1 MSAEIF
7 ITKYKAQLQALLPS
21 SEVEYELSIENPIKF
36 TDSENVRLSFAAIAD
51 THFSKKEYLA
61 HNVENCFKDIFNSN
75 EKFDALLMA
84 GDIAELGKKGEYKR
98 FFQVF
103 DTHKDKLKLFITMG
117 NHDVRLQYGRNQK
130 IIMNKVNEYL
140 NIDTNRKSYY
150 SYDVNGY
157 TIIVIGTEKRVL
169 EKAYISKEQIE
180 FLRKELER
188 GTKDN
193 KPVFVMCHQAFAF
206 THGLPEVWKTGDMGE
221 QSDEVRKVMEQF
233 KNVFF
238 INGHLHGGVIEKTFE
253 VLNEENVVCSLSV
266 PGYRKPNNFGV
277 TDLGVGYI
285 GEVYD
290 DKIIFKARNF
300 VEGKNIDSEFSEYII
315 PLKK

>member
-1 MSAEIF
+1 
-7 ITKYKAQLQALLPS
+7 
-21 SEVEYELSIENPIKF
+21 
-36 TDSENVRLSFAAIAD
+36 
-51 THFSKKEYLA
+51 
-61 HNVENCFKDIFNSN
+61 
-75 EKFDALLMA
+75 
-84 GDIAELGKKGEYKR
+84 
-98 FFQVF
+98 
-103 DTHKDKLKLFITMG
+103 MG

-140 NIDTNRKSYY
+140 NIDTNKKSYY

-233 KNVFF
+233 KNVF
-238 INGHLHGGVIEKTFE
+238 L
-253 VLNEENVVCSLSV
+253 
-266 PGYRKPNNFGV
+266 
-277 TDLGVGYI
+277 
-285 GEVYD
+285 
-290 DKIIFKARNF
+290 
-300 VEGKNIDSEFSEYII
+300 
-315 PLKK
+315 

>member
-21 SEVEYELSIENPIKF
+21 SEVEYELSTENPIKF
-36 TDSENVRLSFAAIAD
+36 TDSENVKLSFAAIAD

-61 HNVENCFKDIFNSN
+61 HNVENCFKDIFNSG

-103 DTHKDKLKLFITMG
+103 DTYKDKLKLFITMG

-150 SYDVNGY
+150 SYDVNAH
-157 TIIVIGTEKRVL
+157 IVI
-169 EKAYISKEQIE
+169 Y
-180 FLRKELER
+180 
-188 GTKDN
+188 
-193 KPVFVMCHQAFAF
+193 M
-206 THGLPEVWKTGDMGE
+206 
-221 QSDEVRKVMEQF
+221 
-233 KNVFF
+233 
-238 INGHLHGGVIEKTFE
+238 
-253 VLNEENVVCSLSV
+253 
-266 PGYRKPNNFGV
+266 
-277 TDLGVGYI
+277 
-285 GEVYD
+285 
-290 DKIIFKARNF
+290 
-300 VEGKNIDSEFSEYII
+300 
-315 PLKK
+315 

>member
-1 MSAEIF
+1 MSLEIF

-21 SEVEYELSIENPIKF
+21 SEVEYELQTENPIKF
-36 TDSENVRLSFAAIAD
+36 TDSENVKLSFAAIAD

-98 FFQVF
+98 FFEVF
-103 DTHKDKLKLFITMG
+103 DSYKDKLKLFITMG

-157 TIIVIGTEKRVL
+157 TFIVIGTEKRVL

-188 GTKDN
+188 ATKDN
-193 KPVFVMCHQAFAF
+193 KPAFVMCHQAFAF

-221 QSDEVRKVMEQF
+221 QSQEVRAVMEQF

-238 INGHLHGGVIEKTFE
+238 INGHLHGGVFEKTFE
-253 VLNEENVVCSLSV
+253 VLNEENSVYSLSV
-266 PGYRKPNNFGV
+266 PGYRKPNNFGI

-290 DKIIFKARNF
+290 DKVIFKARNF
-300 VEGKNIDSEFSEYII
+300 VEGKNIDSEFAEYTIG
-315 PLKK
+315 LK